1 MTEYFLAGLNGKSFE
16 MNLLIVDIWKNFQQ
30 YFNDDS
36 KISAFF
42 GGFDNC
48 CWNGGRE
55 NRQNRSVK
63 LLDCLKIIKQ
73 INDLGIS
80 VRFTFTNPL
89 ITEKEYD
96 DYIGNS
102 LMKFANNG
110 MNGVIVANEDFQWL
124 LIYQEMLNI
133 IKNFLNI

>member
-1 MTEYFLAGLNGKSFE
+1 MIEYFLAGLNGKSFE
-16 MNLLIVDIWKNFQQ
+16 MNLLIVDIWNKFPQ

-48 CWNGGRE
+48 CCNGGRE

-80 VRFTFTNPL
+80 VRLTFTNPL

-110 MNGVIVANEDFQWL
+110 MNGVIVANEDFHSYL
-124 LIYQEMLNI
+124 KEKY
-133 IKNFLNI
+133 

>member
-1 MTEYFLAGLNGKSFE
+1 MTKYFLAGLNGKSFE
-16 MNLLIVDIWKNFQQ
+16 MNLLIVDIWKKFPQ

-55 NRQNRSVK
+55 NRQNLSVK

-73 INDLGIS
+73 IIAA
-80 VRFTFTNPL
+80 
-89 ITEKEYD
+89 
-96 DYIGNS
+96 IGFGQ
-102 LMKFANNG
+102 KTT
-110 MNGVIVANEDFQWL
+110 VV
-124 LIYQEMLNI
+124 NI
-133 IKNFLNI
+133 GHFHE